1 MREDE
6 IKKLLQRADKTA
18 GGPAPVHLNLSAVRR
33 RANRRKIMTLFAPI
47 AAAAVLM
54 VAVGILVLNFRNTGP
69 TQEQKKIAA
78 LENQVKQLQA
88 RTDAAFNFIQQ
99 VLDEERRQ
107 NRLDKL
113 EAQLASIPDP
123 LEEVQKQVD
132 KTAFILVYQADRMYR
147 ELNQTDSAIE
157 NYKRVIKLFPENRW
171 AKVARQRLEEIE
183 NKKSDKSNS
192 KGDLKWKPQNTS
204 LS

>member
-6 IKKLLQRADKTA
+6 IKKLLQQADIMA
-18 GGPAPVHLNLSAVRR
+18 GGASPVRVNLSAIHR
-33 RANRRKIMTLFAPI
+33 RAKHKKVITLTAPL

-54 VAVGILVLNFRNTGP
+54 VTVGILALRFRNTEP
-69 TQEQKKIAA
+69 TQEQKIAS
-78 LENQVKQLQA
+78 LETQVKQLQA

-99 VLDEERRQ
+99 VLEEERRQ
-107 NRLDKL
+107 NQLDKL

-147 ELNQTDSAIE
+147 ELNQTDSAVE
-157 NYKRVIKLFPENRW
+157 NYKRVIELFPDNRW
-171 AKVARQRLEEIE
+171 AKVARERLEEIE
-183 NKKSDKSNS
+183 NNKYDKSNS
-192 KGDLKWKPQNTS
+192 KGDLKWKTQNTS